1 MDLSKTPLKEAQIAQ
16 LAIVGAG
23 LYHDKETGHTYVSKR
38 YWNGI
43 NENTRAALVRLVS
56 NV

>member
-1 MDLSKTPLKEAQIAQ
+1 MNLSTTPLTEPQIAQ

-23 LYHDKETGHTYVSKR
+23 LYHNKETGHTYVSKR

-43 NENTRAALVRLVS
+43 NENLRAALVRLVS
-56 NV
+56 ND

>member
-1 MDLSKTPLKEAQIAQ
+1 MTPLTEPQIAQ

-38 YWNGI
+38 YWNGVSQYM
-43 NENTRAALVRLVS
+43 RDALVRLV
-56 NV
+56 NCV

>member
-1 MDLSKTPLKEAQIAQ
+1 MDLSKTPLTEPQIAQ

-23 LYHDKETGHTYVSKR
+23 IYHDKETGHTYVSKR

-43 NENTRAALVRLVS
+43 SQGMREALVRLVAS
-56 NV
+56 V